1 MKKTVLFVFGAC
13 MFIATAEAQDT
24 QAFKQAGGENN
35 LQLLF
40 APLSSNPVS
49 LNQNGTIM
57 YRKFFGGGTSA
68 FRIGFSVGSSKST
81 SVLVTA
87 ADTGVSAPTS
97 SYPLELVGLGTYT
110 LRYGVNPQADETNKT
125 FSFSI
130 RPGYEMHMAGTDR
143 LSPYW
148 GAELVFTKSSFTRET
163 DQIGKANYTAVY
175 YDTTTVNPIV
185 QAPYTIYT
193 LNYKESS
200 TTFGINVIAGFD
212 FYFAKNLSLGA
223 ELNFGYASTSYSDI
237 EVEQLNES
245 SPTTTSSLNPNTS
258 VTTYTATTTNVVVSK
273 PDIKKASSSG
283 FGPGVVA
290 QLKLGWLF

>member
-1 MKKTVLFVFGAC
+1 MKKTLLFVFGAC
-13 MFIATAEAQDT
+13 MFIATAKAQDT

-35 LQLLF
+35 LQLQF
-40 APLSSNPVS
+40 TPWGSTPID
-49 LNQNGTIM
+49 LNENGTIM
-57 YRKFFGGGTSA
+57 YRKFFAGGKSA
-68 FRIGFSVGSSKST
+68 FRIGFSVGSGKS
-81 SVLVTA
+81 SNVLVMA
-87 ADTGVSAPTS
+87 ADTGDSAPGS
-97 SYPLELVGLGTYT
+97 SFPLEEDLGFGSYT
-110 LRYGVNPQADETNKT
+110 LRYGVNPQADESNKS

-130 RPGYEMHMAGTDR
+130 RPGYEMHMAGTER

-148 GAELVFTKSSFTRET
+148 GAELVFTKSSFKRET
-163 DQIGKANYTAVY
+163 DQVGHANYTAVY

-223 ELNFGYASTSYSDI
+223 EWNFGYATTSYSDI
-237 EVEQLNES
+237 ENERLNTTVTS
-245 SPTTTSSLNPNTS
+245 TDNLNPLTLVTTTTVTS
-258 VTTYTATTTNVVVSK
+258 TNVIVSK